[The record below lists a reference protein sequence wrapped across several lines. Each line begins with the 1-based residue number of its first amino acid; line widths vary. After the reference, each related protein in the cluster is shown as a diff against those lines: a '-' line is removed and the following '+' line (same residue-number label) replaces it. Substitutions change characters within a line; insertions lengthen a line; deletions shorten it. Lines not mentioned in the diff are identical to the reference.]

1 MSSFQQIEQRAIARK
16 GAEFVAK
23 LQGSPEG
30 GTPDARGDTNGTPP
44 ALSAEQLA
52 AIPDDRWL
60 SMATNC
66 IFCSGFNWKVV
77 QHKWAGFEE
86 AFEGFDLGRWIFS
99 NDDDLG
105 RLVSDTR
112 IIRNGMKIKTVPEN
126 ARFFGEIAKEH
137 GSFGTWI
144 GNWPVT
150 DQIGLMDQLN
160 RRGSRLGAMT
170 GQYFLRFM
178 GKDSF
183 ILSRDVTAALV
194 HAGVVDK
201 QPGSKKAL
209 AATQAAFN
217 DWMSESGLGLTAI
230 SRTLAHS
237 IDG

>member
-1 MSSFQQIEQRAIARK
+1 MDFDEITALAIKKHGVER
-16 GAEFVAK
+16 VDI
-23 LQGSPEG
+23 LQGRFEKT
-30 GTPDARGDTNGTPP
+30 TPDPKGDTNGVPP
-44 ALSAEQLA
+44 LLTAKELTQ
-52 AIPDDRWL
+52 IPDDRWL
-60 SMATNC
+60 SRATNC

-77 QHKWAGFEE
+77 NAKWDGFEE

-126 ARFFGEIAKEH
+126 ARYFAEKSKEY
-137 GSFGTWI
+137 GGVGAWI
-144 GNWPVT
+144 GNWPQT
-150 DQIGLMDQLN
+150 DQIGLMADMHKN
-160 RRGSRLGAMT
+160 GSRLGAMT

-183 ILSRDVTAALV
+183 ILSRDVTSALIR
-194 HAGVVDK
+194 AGIVEK
-201 QPGSKKAL
+201 QPTSKKAL
-209 AATQAAFN
+209 ASVQAAFN
-217 DWMSESGLGLTAI
+217 EWMDESGLGLTAI